1 MADIRVLVV
10 DDAVVV
16 RKTVSDILTASPG
29 IEVAGVAPNGK
40 IALAKIPRLNPDIVI
55 LDIDMPEMDGLETL
69 VEIRK
74 LYPTLPVVMFSVL
87 TERCAAATMKAL
99 SLGANDYVAK
109 PSNVDVAGS
118 ANEYIRAEL
127 VPKIKIFCRDVHAEK
142 NMRTTDRPR
151 STSDDE
157 DALPTPKEVPKPPL
171 VQKPRARLEIIAI
184 GVSTGGPSAL
194 ADLMP
199 KIPKNIP
206 IPIAIV
212 QHLPKYFTKHLVD
225 RLNECS
231 SLKFHEG
238 LEGMLLEP
246 GRVYVAP
253 GNFHMELRKCG
264 EDVRVHVNQN
274 ERENSCRPAVDVL
287 FRSVAKVYGNHGL
300 GVVLTGM
307 GKDGLEGS
315 KLIVQE
321 GGRVMVQDEQTSVIW
336 GMPGYV
342 ARNGLADKI
351 LPLADIADDV
361 INRVLFQRP
370 GWVPKFS

>member
-16 RKTVSDILTASPG
+16 RKTVSTVLTESPG
-29 IEVAGVAPNGK
+29 IEVVGIAPNGK
-40 IALAKIPRLNPDIVI
+40 IALAKIPRLDPDIVI

-74 LYPTLPVVMFSVL
+74 SYGTLPVIMFSVL
-87 TERCAAATMKAL
+87 TERCASATMKAL
-99 SLGANDYVAK
+99 SLGANDYVTK
-109 PSNVDVAGS
+109 PSNVDVVGS
-118 ANEYIRAEL
+118 ANDYIRAEL
-127 VPKIKIFCRDVHAEK
+127 VPKIKIFCRDVQAEK
-142 NMRTTDRPR
+142 VDPA
-151 STSDDE
+151 SGQVSGDVQ
-157 DALPTPKEVPKPPL
+157 APHAPKATLKPPPF
-171 VQKPRARLEIIAI
+171 KIPAAKLEIIAI

-199 KIPKNIP
+199 TLPKNIP
-206 IPIAIV
+206 VPIAIV

-225 RLNECS
+225 RLNECAR
-231 SLKFHEG
+231 LKFHEG

-246 GRVYVAP
+246 GQVYVAP
-253 GNFHMELRKCG
+253 GNFHMELKKRDGK
-264 EDVRVHVNQN
+264 VRIHVNQN
-274 ERENSCRPAVDVL
+274 EKENSCRPAVDVL
-287 FRSVAKVYGNHGL
+287 FRSVAEVYGDHGL

-315 KLIVQE
+315 KHIIQA

-351 LPLADIADDV
+351 LPLASIGEEL
-361 INRVLFQRP
+361 INRVKLQRP
-370 GWVPKFS
+370 GWEPEFT